1 MPWSKT
7 SDAFWVAN
15 ALFVSCLLCAIWAII
30 STIQAKS
37 ILDDLPD
44 KEDINVSLAD
54 LELKRIQLIGIFGL
68 ATYVFTAIF
77 VYMSEKDLEHHV
89 TGAYKESDRET
100 GDSNYV
106 PTSPPELPSLSR
118 KSGSINGSVSF
129 EQFQKD
135 GFIEIDL
142 ENQTG
147 RETITIVGSHESKS
161 RKKTRLIL
169 FN

>member
-1 MPWSKT
+1 MMLPCSY
-7 SDAFWVAN
+7 DYAN
-15 ALFVSCLLCAIWAII
+15 TKQTAIVY
-30 STIQAKS
+30 
-37 ILDDLPD
+37 L
-44 KEDINVSLAD
+44 V
-54 LELKRIQLIGIFGL
+54 IGIFGL
-68 ATYVFTAIF
+68 ATYIFTAVF

-89 TGAYKESDRET
+89 TGAYKKSGQKT
-100 GDSNYV
+100 GDSSDV
-106 PTSPPELPSLSR
+106 PTSPPELPSFARTS
-118 KSGSINGSVSF
+118 SSINGSVSF

-147 RETITIVGSHESKS
+147 REAITIVGSHESNS